1 MHKQIMGPKPLPDP
15 PYGPAL
21 EAQETQFAIRGPNLA
36 TIHIFLSL
44 TSVKATSPKK
54 GYSENN
60 FRFVFSCRYDFLVE
74 DNDSKAGR
82 SVLCMYA

>member
-1 MHKQIMGPKPLPDP
+1 MGPIAPLSA
-15 PYGPAL
+15 PAL
-21 EAQETQFAIRGPNLA
+21 EGEEDQFAIRGPNLA

-54 GYSENN
+54 GHGENN

-82 SVLCMYA
+82 NFLCMYA